1 MKTEMKVQVRAFH
14 VRIRDERT
22 GEEMGDVIAIEKPRL
37 QAAEYAGISS
47 NDLIYRIYNR
57 CGFRVLDIV
66 SVGKRE
72 IRIDLRRAYAESAG
86 AETGSNDA

>member
-22 GEEMGDVIAIEKPRL
+22 GEEKNDVIVIEKPRL

-57 CGFRVLDIV
+57 SGFRVLDIV
-66 SVGKRE
+66 FVDKRE
-72 IRIDLRRAYAESAG
+72 ICIDLRRAYAES
-86 AETGSNDA
+86 EVSDDAV

>member
-57 CGFRVLDIV
+57 IGFRVLDIV

-72 IRIDLRRAYAESAG
+72 ICIDLRRAYAESAG
-86 AETGSNDA
+86 SDDAV